1 MKQLFLKP
9 RDGEPPSLTLRDLP
23 QPGETAPADMFM
35 LAGATIEATS
45 RFDKDSAWRAC
56 AKIAEL
62 CEAGVHAAE
71 HTQLLTERAEAALS
85 LMADVLAYVRGDT
98 ELNQASAAVLAK
110 SVLDALHALN
120 KGLRC
125 PSYGVPGWTVGLPA
139 PTVPETPETA
149 ETARGMESVP
159 AADANPT

>member
-23 QPGETAPADMFM
+23 QPGETAPADMVM

-62 CEAGVHAAE
+62 CEAGVHATE
-71 HTQLLTERAEAALS
+71 HAQLLAERADAAVS
-85 LMADVLAYVRGDT
+85 LMTDVLAYVRGNT

-110 SVLDALHALN
+110 SVLDALLALA
-120 KGLRC
+120 KGLH
-125 PSYGVPGWTVGLPA
+125 YLDYVVPGRPMGLPA
-139 PTVPETPETA
+139 PAAPETVETA
-149 ETARGMESVP
+149 QGMEPVP
-159 AADANPT
+159 AADANPA